1 MTRTE
6 GRVAVVTG
14 AASGIGRALALTLAE
29 RRCRVALSDIDRDG
43 VRTTAEACS
52 AAGAEVLWSAVDVA
66 DPDAVARHAEQVLER
81 YSAVHL
87 VFNNAGIGCAGGV
100 LEQSLEDIRRV
111 LDVNLWGVVHGSQ
124 IFLPHLIASGDGH
137 LVNVSSLFGLLAAP
151 TQSAYN
157 ASKFAVRGYTE
168 SLAIELAARRA
179 PVRVSCV
186 HPGGV
191 ATNIA
196 RSARFS
202 AEHDREALAALFDRV
217 ARTSPEAAA
226 RTILRGVERDRTRIL
241 VGADARVLEPL
252 ARFLGGRYPRT
263 VAWATRRLIP
273 RTDHTGAPPPR
284 PSTGKPA
291 AVNVETAIA
300 SSSARSS
307 SRATVRSSSRSH
319 ETTISSTDAT

>member
-1 MTRTE
+1 MTSTQ
-6 GRVAVVTG
+6 GQVAVVTG
-14 AASGIGRALALTLAE
+14 AASGIGRALAIALAA
-29 RRCRVALSDIDRDG
+29 RRCRLALSDIDREG
-43 VRTTAEACS
+43 VLGTADACGAS
-52 AAGAEVLWSAVDVA
+52 GAEVLWSRVDVT
-66 DPDAVARHAEQVLER
+66 DRRAVARHAEQVVER
-81 YSAVHL
+81 YSTVHL
-87 VFNNAGIGCAGGV
+87 VFNNAGIGCAAGA
-100 LEQSLEDIRRV
+100 LEQSFEDIRHV
-111 LDVNLWGVVHGSQ
+111 LDVNLWGVIHGSQ

-137 LVNVSSLFGLLAAP
+137 LVNVSSLFGLLAVP

-196 RSARFS
+196 RSARFAAS
-202 AEHDREALAALFDRV
+202 QDRDALAGLFDRI

-241 VGADARVLEPL
+241 VGPDARLLEPL
-252 ARFLGGRYPRT
+252 VRFLGGRYPRT
-263 VAWATRRLIP
+263 VAWATRRLLDSDDQ
-273 RTDHTGAPPPR
+273 TAAASR
-284 PSTGKPA
+284 PSPIGNPA
-291 AVNVETAIA
+291 AAKVETAVV
-300 SSSARSS
+300 SSSARRSSRTKVPSS
-307 SRATVRSSSRSH
+307 SLSQ